1 MLSFARYVRLEW
13 NTTRRGML
21 LWYMYVRYSYD
32 VYMVAALR
40 IVAHTKLEYIKNTNP
55 KLNMEQCA
63 ESSNLKLRYL
73 Y

>member
-1 MLSFARYVRLEW
+1 
-13 NTTRRGML
+13 ML